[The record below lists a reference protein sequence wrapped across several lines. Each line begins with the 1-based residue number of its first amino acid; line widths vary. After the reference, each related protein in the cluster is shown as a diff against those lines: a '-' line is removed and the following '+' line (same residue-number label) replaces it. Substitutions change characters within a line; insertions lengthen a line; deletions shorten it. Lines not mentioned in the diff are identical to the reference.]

1 MKIEQQGVSPNFPNG
16 IYPLNNLELRLFLLC
31 CSMRKEGNKM
41 SEKPLEKLWT
51 SDFIKIIVI
60 NFFVFLNHLMILST
74 FPFFISYLGYSET
87 VSGAC
92 VIVFSLVAVIS
103 RPFIGWML
111 DNGKRKKI
119 LLVGILGMGLMPM
132 GYLLVYTVT
141 ASIVMAFACRMVH
154 GCALACSNTS
164 TSTIT
169 TDIIPKSRFSE
180 GMGMFGMATALATA
194 CAPAIGEA
202 LMAKGFAVLFTTATV
217 IMVISLILFATLH
230 TPKIEV
236 PEKPFSVSALFEKN
250 ALPASAVVLIFLL
263 TYGSLENYILKF
275 VSETGDITLSGGL
288 YFTAMAVM
296 IFATRVFLG
305 KVTDRKG
312 EAIFVYTCN
321 LCMLIALLLIAFVP
335 NNVTFMISALLSGY
349 GFGGVEPALQ
359 SMAVSIAPPEKRG
372 SANSTFLCAYD
383 IGIGLG
389 GGIAGAL
396 IDAVGYNKMFA
407 IISLATVV
415 SVLVYFVFGRKH
427 PSSISYRIAQGRK

>member
-1 MKIEQQGVSPNFPNG
+1 MNDNTTATPKAT
-16 IYPLNNLELRLFLLC
+16 
-31 CSMRKEGNKM
+31 
-41 SEKPLEKLWT
+41 EKLWT
-51 SDFIKIIVI
+51 PDFIKIIVI
-60 NFFVFLNHLMILST
+60 NFFVFLNHLMLIAT
-74 FPFFISYLGYSET
+74 FPFFVSYLGYSET
-87 VSGAC
+87 VSGIC
-92 VIVFSLVAVIS
+92 VISFSLVAVLA
-103 RPFIGWML
+103 RPFVGWML

-119 LLVGILGMGLMPM
+119 LLLGILGMGLMPM

-141 ASIVMAFACRMVH
+141 ASIAMAIVCRMVH

-202 LMAKGFAVLFTTATV
+202 LMNKGFGVLFTSATI
-217 IMVISLILFATLH
+217 IMIISLILFATLH
-230 TPKIEV
+230 TPKIDV
-236 PEKPFSVSALFEKN
+236 PKKPFSVSALFEKN

-275 VSETGDITLSGGL
+275 VSESDSITLTGGL

-305 KVTDRKG
+305 KVTDKKG
-312 EAIFVYTCN
+312 EAVFVYSCN
-321 LCMLIALLLIAFVP
+321 ICMLIALLLIAFVP

-349 GFGGVEPALQ
+349 GFGGLEPALQ

-396 IDAVGYNKMFA
+396 IDAVGYNQMFA
-407 IISLATVV
+407 LISIATVV
-415 SVLVYFVFGRKH
+415 SVVVYVIFGRRH
-427 PSSISYRIAQGRK
+427 PSSITYRLTHETEVQ